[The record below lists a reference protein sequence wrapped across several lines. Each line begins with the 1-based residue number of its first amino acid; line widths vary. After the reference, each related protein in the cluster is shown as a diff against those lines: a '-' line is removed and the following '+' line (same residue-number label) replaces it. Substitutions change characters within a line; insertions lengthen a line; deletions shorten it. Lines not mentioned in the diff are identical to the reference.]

1 MNPSPSERRAV
12 GEKFTHWDPVDNLKT
27 EEDMALYLNACLDE
41 DSGDGALVCLALK
54 DIAQAKGM
62 VQLAMDS
69 GMTREELYKALAAD
83 GNPELSTV
91 LKVVKALGLQFHA
104 VPVKAKKA
112 IRKRPAGQSATTL

>member
-1 MNPSPSERRAV
+1 MSGKRGGRHIEAT
-12 GEKFTHWDPVDNLKT
+12 EKDVHEPTLPLEIHITTDTEAKT
-27 EEDMALYLNACLDE
+27 LTIS
-41 DSGDGALVCLALK
+41 DSG
-54 DIAQAKGM
+54 M
-62 VQLAMDS
+62 